1 MPDCALLYCLPFL
14 HTDKDLEEK
23 TMTAV
28 GGARKRIT
36 AEIHELSERLKTNRE
51 AVQRLKEQ
59 IEEVEREEHGS

>member
-1 MPDCALLYCLPFL
+1 MNVLCCSTFPFPSPA
-14 HTDKDLEEK
+14 DKDLEEK

-28 GGARKRIT
+28 GGTRKRIT

-59 IEEVEREEHGS
+59 IEEVEGEEHGT

>member
-1 MPDCALLYCLPFL
+1 MNVLCCITFPSPSLA
-14 HTDKDLEEK
+14 DKDLEEK

-59 IEEVEREEHGS
+59 IEEVEGEEHGT

>member
-1 MPDCALLYCLPFL
+1 MHKCALLSCPAS
-14 HTDKDLEEK
+14 DKDLEEK
-23 TMTAV
+23 TMTAI

-59 IEEVEREEHGS
+59 IEEVEGEELGT